1 MKRTDINKT
10 YEILG
15 GYLMSNNELNI
26 EYFAH
31 QVELI
36 AENTRHLYEERFNT
50 RRKLRNIAINE
61 MMYFI
66 DTELYYN
73 GYENYYATNQQ
84 VMKWDKEHNNGLEK
98 VLDLVE
104 ESIRTTREES

>member
-1 MKRTDINKT
+1 MKRTDISKT

-31 QVELI
+31 LVSLT
-36 AENTRHLYEERFNT
+36 AENERVFYQERFNT
-50 RRKLRNIAINE
+50 RRKIRNIAIGE
-61 MMYFI
+61 MMHFI
-66 DTELYYN
+66 DRELYFN

-84 VMKWDKEHNNGLEK
+84 VMKWDREHGNGLEK

-104 ESIRTTREES
+104 EDIRTTREEN

>member
-31 QVELI
+31 QVTLH
-36 AENTRHLYEERFNT
+36 AENNEQYYKERFNT
-50 RRKLRNIAINE
+50 RRKIRNIAISE
-61 MMYFI
+61 MMFFI
-66 DTELYYN
+66 NTELYFS
-73 GYENYYATNQQ
+73 GYENFYATNQQ
-84 VMKWDKEHNNGLEK
+84 VMKWDKEHGYGLEK
-98 VLDLVE
+98 ALDLVVE
-104 ESIRTTREES
+104 DIKATREDR